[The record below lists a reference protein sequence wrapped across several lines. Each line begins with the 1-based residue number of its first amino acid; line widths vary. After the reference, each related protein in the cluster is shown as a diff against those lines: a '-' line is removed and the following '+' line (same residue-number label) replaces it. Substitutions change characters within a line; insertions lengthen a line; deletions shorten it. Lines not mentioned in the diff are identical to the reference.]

1 MTRLKPILIGASFS
15 AALLL
20 AGCEPDLK
28 TVCPPLKQYSAA
40 KINSVAKQFKFL
52 PAVVRDWLSDYRLLR
67 RQCLS
72 LAKTA

>member
-1 MTRLKPILIGASFS
+1 MSRRKLTLTVAIFS
-15 AALLL
+15 LALAV

-28 TVCPPLKQYSAA
+28 TVCPPLKHYSAA

-67 RQCLS
+67 RQCFS
-72 LAKTA
+72 LTKTT